1 MSKQVQL
8 FDAENGARLVEIA
21 RRSLETYVRDKQH
34 FQPEIV
40 SMPEKLCQPGC
51 SFVTLTNHGQ
61 LRGCMGNTQARWP
74 LAEDVARNAI
84 SAASRDPRFPP
95 VAVHELGE
103 LRLEVTLLT
112 PPEPL
117 PYRTYEEL
125 LDSLCP
131 GRDGVILSLG
141 MRRGLLLP
149 QVWNRITE
157 PGEFLRMIS
166 YKAGI
171 SLHELMSYP
180 PTVTAHTF
188 RVQHFHELGYREP
201 GG

>member
-1 MSKQVQL
+1 MSKQVQM
-8 FDAENGARLVEIA
+8 FDAETGASLVQVA
-21 RRSLETYVRDKQH
+21 RQSLEAYVRHQ
-34 FQPEIV
+34 QQYRPELEALPD
-40 SMPEKLCQPGC
+40 SLRQPGC

-74 LAEDVARNAI
+74 LAEDVARNAV

-95 VAVHELGE
+95 VSAYELAE
-103 LRLEVTLLT
+103 LRLEVTVLT
-112 PPEPL
+112 PPEEL
-117 PYRTYEEL
+117 PYRNYDEL
-125 LDSLCP
+125 LDSVRP
-131 GRDGVILSLG
+131 GIDGVILSLG

-149 QVWNRITE
+149 QVWDRLTE
-157 PGEFLRMIS
+157 PDEFLRMIT

-171 SLHELMSYP
+171 SAHELMSYP

-188 RVQHFHELGYREP
+188 RVQHFHEPGYREP